1 MGAWIA
7 LVLLVIAGLAL
18 LLRADAGTIAGFDP
32 SDFAI
37 AMASIA
43 MLIFVAS
50 SIAGSYRGRGAQA
63 ARDLLTW
70 SIVALMLVAG
80 YSYRE
85 ELLSFGHRVAGELL
99 PPGTALRG
107 EPQINGE
114 RSVQIRRRPDGH
126 FVARTQ
132 VNGVALS
139 MLVDTGASTV
149 VLKPADAQRLGI
161 DVNQLKYSVP
171 VQTANGTTYAAHVRL
186 RTLSLGPI
194 SLQDVEAL
202 VAKPG
207 SLKENLLGMSFLS
220 RLRSYEFTSDFLMLR
235 G

>member
-18 LLRADAGTIAGFDP
+18 LLRADAGTIAGFDA

-43 MLIFVAS
+43 MLI
-50 SIAGSYRGRGAQA
+50 
-63 ARDLLTW
+63 TW
-70 SIVALMLVAG
+70 AIVALMLVAG

-85 ELLSFGHRVAGELL
+85 EILSFGHRVAGELL

-132 VNGVALS
+132 VNGVSLT
-139 MLVDTGASTV
+139 MLVETRRCAAPRYRRRSTQVLGTGANGQWHH
-149 VLKPADAQRLGI
+149 LCRPRAPA
-161 DVNQLKYSVP
+161 
-171 VQTANGTTYAAHVRL
+171 
-186 RTLSLGPI
+186 
-194 SLQDVEAL
+194 
-202 VAKPG
+202 
-207 SLKENLLGMSFLS
+207 
-220 RLRSYEFTSDFLMLR
+220 
-235 G
+235 